1 MLTESSDALQEAL
14 VSGFVIF
21 MMVSVGLDLTADK
34 LKAVFRAPRVLF
46 SALTVNY
53 GIIPLV
59 FLALIQLTGLEGM
72 WVTGLLF
79 VAVAPGGPV
88 AVVLIQNAR
97 GHLALGVSLL
107 ILMNLL
113 NTIAT
118 PLGIWAVDAMPLTTD
133 GQSPVW
139 GMIRTIVLVQ
149 LVPLAAAMVF
159 RARRSELAI
168 ALQPRFER
176 ASKILLVVVAIGVLA
191 SELQRIGDVPLALI
205 IVCNVAALVS
215 LLLGWWLTPGRREDK
230 IAVALSTPYRSISVV
245 LLLLTAWVKSPD
257 AFIAAMLYSGTM
269 LWMCLAASTWIRR
282 RQDP

>member
-72 WVTGLLF
+72 WATGLLF

-97 GHLALGVSLL
+97 GHLARR
-107 ILMNLL
+107 
-113 NTIAT
+113 IAT
-118 PLGIWAVDAMPLTTD
+118 DPHEPTEHHRDTARNLGSGCDA
-133 GQSPVW
+133 SPRM
-139 GMIRTIVLVQ
+139 GSH
-149 LVPLAAAMVF
+149 PCG
-159 RARRSELAI
+159 E
-168 ALQPRFER
+168 
-176 ASKILLVVVAIGVLA
+176 
-191 SELQRIGDVPLALI
+191 
-205 IVCNVAALVS
+205 
-215 LLLGWWLTPGRREDK
+215 
-230 IAVALSTPYRSISVV
+230 
-245 LLLLTAWVKSPD
+245 
-257 AFIAAMLYSGTM
+257 
-269 LWMCLAASTWIRR
+269 
-282 RQDP
+282 